1 MSNETIKMVH
11 GKPQSQTRMGTAGTI
26 LQGVDMR
33 THGGRRFKELC
44 ADLVHHLHGVPSP
57 PQTQIIRRAAALA
70 VWCESAEIAQA
81 QTGELD
87 IASYTTASNT
97 LRRLLT
103 DLGLTSTAVDITPAL
118 SDYINGGDGQ

>member
-1 MSNETIKMVH
+1 MSNETSKMVN

-44 ADLVHHLHGVPSP
+44 ADLVHHLHGNPSP

-70 VWCESAEIAQA
+70 VWCEAAEVAQA

-87 IASYTTASNT
+87 IASYTTAANA
-97 LRRLLT
+97 LRRLLA
-103 DLGLTSTAVDITPAL
+103 DIGLTSTALDVTPAL
-118 SDYINGGDGQ
+118 SDYINGGGA